1 MAVAASVDAAID
13 QVCPV
18 VEDRLYVD
26 PAIAVSIVDI
36 DGNGLAR
43 EQKLRAQQILMP
55 TACAVV
61 RNEKFSD
68 RLTGIVDE
76 DDVPLAAMGGSAG
89 RGLKQ
94 EQQQRHHHGI

>member
-36 DGNGLAR
+36 DGHGLAR
-43 EQKLRAQQILMP
+43 EQKLRAQQILLP
-55 TACAVV
+55 IAGAVV
-61 RNEKFSD
+61 RKVNFDD
-68 RLTGIVDE
+68 RLTGTVGEDE
-76 DDVPLAAMGGSAG
+76 MPLAAMAG
-89 RGLKQ
+89 ALAAL
-94 EQQQRHHHGI
+94 